1 MKKKWLAIFVTI
13 SCGFV
18 ACSDDILD
26 NTPENQYTID
36 DNNQMKLNIFKTINT
51 GEISKMYIYIDS
63 IEHYPFDTGVNATLS
78 VEWIK

>member
-18 ACSDDILD
+18 ACSDGSDDILD

-36 DNNQMKLNIFKTINT
+36 DNIK
-51 GEISKMYIYIDS
+51 YIPPTARRKI
-63 IEHYPFDTGVNATLS
+63 IEF
-78 VEWIK
+78 I

>member
-18 ACSDDILD
+18 ACSDGSDDILD

-36 DNNQMKLNIFKTINT
+36 DNIKYLSSEFGRNLS
-51 GEISKMYIYIDS
+51 GEMTHQY
-63 IEHYPFDTGVNATLS
+63 
-78 VEWIK
+78 